1 MRVAELQEEL
11 RYGHRAGEQIRAE
24 IVLFGQ
30 AQDRCLKIL
39 EAIAKLNIA
48 ERMARVREAEALL
61 MAEGMRRV
69 AD

>member
-1 MRVAELQEEL
+1 LRVAELQDEL
-11 RYGHRAGEQIRAE
+11 RYGHRVGEQIGAE

-30 AQDRCLKIL
+30 AQDRYLKIL

-48 ERMARVREAEALL
+48 ERMARAREAEVLL